1 MARPLKELNPAQ
13 PEPTEA
19 ELHLLHHLWKNGPS
33 TVRQV
38 WESSGSKGSYTTVLK
53 QFQVMLEKGL
63 LTRDDSAKIHVF
75 SAAIQQQKVK
85 KSLLSRLMTQMFE
98 GSAAQLALGALSTRK
113 VSADERAEIR
123 KLLDELDRKDTDA

>member
-1 MARPLKELNPAQ
+1 MARPFKERNPAQ

-19 ELHLLHHLWKNGPS
+19 ELHLLHYLWKNGPS

-38 WESSGSKGSYTTVLK
+38 WESTGSKGSYTTVLK